1 MTKMLTLFGE
11 DIGKLPY
18 NDLKRERAM
27 QRFLLSKVKKVL
39 RAESYKLDKMEKPT
53 QVSKDKVAI
62 LEIYLSHLEALI
74 EEIDYWL
81 NRRFEPE
88 DNWKRNVKRKWK
100 IREENQQKRKENIAE
115 NARLYK
121 WEKTLDRDRFLT
133 SWDKEKFMSIATDRG
148 YQTEEALIQDV
159 GKALNLDRARAI
171 RILENGRFTWGQVLC
186 LGAMMQVTPKEFCD
200 TFLNGYFVNQ
210 FDEYRADFDNISKAE
225 LLKPPIR
232 PMPIADEIDLGEME
246 VVEVDSD
253 GRPLDEE
260 EWFE

>member
-11 DIGKLPY
+11 DIGKLKY
-18 NDLKRERAM
+18 DDLKRERAM
-27 QRFLLSKVKKVL
+27 QRYLFVKTRSLL
-39 RAESYKLDKMEKPT
+39 RAESYKLDQMEKPT
-53 QVSKDKVAI
+53 QVAKDKVAI
-62 LEIYLSHLEALI
+62 LGVYLTHLEAFI

-81 NRRFEPE
+81 GKRFEPE
-88 DNWKRNVKRKWK
+88 ENWRKNVKRRWQ

-121 WEKTLDRDRFLT
+121 WEKSLDRDRFLT
-133 SWDKEKFMSIATDRG
+133 SWDKEKFLSIATDRG
-148 YQTEEALIQDV
+148 YQTEEALVQAV
-159 GKALNLDRARAI
+159 GKQLNLDRARAI

-186 LGAMMQVTPKEFCD
+186 LGAMLQVTPKEFCD
-200 TFLNGYFVNQ
+200 TFLNGYFIDQ
-210 FDEYRADFDNISKAE
+210 FGEYRADFDNISQAE

-232 PMPIADEIDLGEME
+232 PMPIIEEIDLGEME
-246 VVEVDSD
+246 TVDVGAD

>member
-11 DIGKLPY
+11 DISKLGY

-27 QRFLLSKVKKVL
+27 QAYLLRLMKKQIAKEHHFKEN
-39 RAESYKLDKMEKPT
+39 RAYETQRGDDKI
-53 QVSKDKVAI
+53 SFCG
-62 LEIYLSHLEALI
+62 IYIAHLEAFIREL
-74 EEIDYWL
+74 DYWL

-133 SWDKEKFMSIATDRG
+133 SWDKEKFMSIAVDRG
-148 YQTEEALIQDV
+148 YQTEEALAQAV
-159 GKALNLDRARAI
+159 GKQLNLDRARAT
-171 RILENGRFTWGQVLC
+171 RILETGRFTWGQVLC
-186 LGAMMQVTPKEFCD
+186 LGAMLQVTPKEFCD
-200 TFLNGYFVNQ
+200 TFLNGYFIDQ
-210 FDEYRADFDNISKAE
+210 FGEYRADFDNISQAE

-232 PMPIADEIDLGEME
+232 PMPIEEIDLGEME
-246 VVEVDSD
+246 TVDVGAD